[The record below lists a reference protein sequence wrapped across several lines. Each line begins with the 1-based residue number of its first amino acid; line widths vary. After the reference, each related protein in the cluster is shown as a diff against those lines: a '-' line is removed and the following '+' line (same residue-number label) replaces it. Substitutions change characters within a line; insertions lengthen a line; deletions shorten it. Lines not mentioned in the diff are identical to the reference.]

1 MPSEKGST
9 RERSLVEGLSQHS
22 SATQQASA
30 SIHFLRALH
39 AAFPTTAVNT
49 DCLLQQQ
56 GKETRLRRVFKRS
69 KFCAAFDTARQ
80 DFITFTLEVGKSI
93 VPPTSTLDEARLFF
107 EGNRAD
113 GRVAQ
118 YTKHAYDEIEV
129 DSLAKVCLPSD
140 FVWQTDTA
148 QSRSYNVAFFAK
160 QGDGQTVPVRR
171 EPDTPP
177 MRRASSAASVDSPRS
192 AKSTSSAAH
201 YPEGASHYVI
211 GEAYN
216 AISSLLPPFQKLLQ
230 VERTLRF
237 LLVKENCTRISDCVA
252 GALFIGFFD
261 EHARTRMAQMLQH
274 YAAALPLLSEL
285 QSNRRFLAINMPQ
298 HSTTAVEQMRAER
311 ATERVILKMERQ
323 QQVQTQQQKE
333 MQQQI
338 VEMQLQMQMQQQKE
352 MRLQLELQQQK
363 EMQQHIVEMQLQ
375 KEMQLQLELQQQKE
389 MQQQK
394 EVQQQKEMQQ
404 RMEMQQQKEVQQRME
419 MQQHLKMQLQM
430 EMQQQLLEMQQRMEM
445 QWQMRMQQQMH
456 MQQQNE
462 VQQ

>member
-30 SIHFLRALH
+30 CIHFLRALH

-363 EMQQHIVEMQLQ
+363 EMQQ
-375 KEMQLQLELQQQKE
+375 
-389 MQQQK
+389 QK

>member
-363 EMQQHIVEMQLQ
+363 EMQQ
-375 KEMQLQLELQQQKE
+375 
-389 MQQQK
+389 QK